1 MMLLPLISDTL
12 HLFGYIF
19 EALEHVNQLLAS
31 DDQERA
37 LYLGNRCAVAL
48 VSLIFV
54 AVLVRVREDVRVAK
68 VRTLHV
74 QVERDVRG
82 FTVTCLIQVYVK
94 LDSSLENE
102 KYFLSVVTLLI
113 ESVLR
118 IHFHGL

>member
-1 MMLLPLISDTL
+1 MLLPLISDTL

-19 EALEHVNQLLAS
+19 EALEHINQLLAS
-31 DDQERA
+31 DDQEGA
-37 LYLGNRCAVAL
+37 LYLCNRCAVTL